1 MKTNFLKWTAIV
13 SIAMAVMSACDKNG
27 PDNPQPERKAP
38 LVMTYEDFIT
48 PNDVQI
54 LTSDTTS
61 ISVSATYAE
70 KMGITDFNDRA
81 VTIWRTIGTVPFVR
95 IITDSKV
102 EKDQII
108 LTTIKGEFSDM
119 FENLEL
125 GLDTDLYVNRDY
137 VPTKATRTG
146 TTEEVTD
153 ISGRYIDANGIY
165 HPAVII
171 FEEDSPAVKGLKT
184 KTGEAKNYFTADEL
198 LEDNY
203 SFDIIDVHTD
213 FKLDYEYPKTD
224 EDKGVEDTDTK
235 IHIKGKV
242 GVLAKL
248 SSYVNVSIGWFKIKK
263 FEAGI
268 KGETELSAKMS
279 FGIAKGIEYEQEHK
293 LLDLGSVTSVFWVG
307 IIPIPYT
314 VETSIKEKVEASAEA
329 SLALYASAKYELGF
343 EKGCRYT
350 SSDGWENTSKESY
363 SRGSFNLDGVKGTA
377 EVEASAGVFYE
388 VAVLLGGSA
397 GPTFS
402 FGPKLSAEAEVHA
415 EVNLDHFEIGASVG
429 AYFGLSGEI
438 GTKVTILGYQLAKWT
453 AGFDLFKLTLFEGS
467 ITKQYTNEGW
477 NQFETEWQ
485 SSLEKDSH
493 EWEFG
498 QQSSSAK
505 VPYRLPDQEMNF

>member
-102 EKDQII
+102 EMDQII

-125 GLDTDLYVNRDY
+125 SLDTDLYVNRDY

-184 KTGEAKNYFTADEL
+184 KTGEAKNFFTADEL

-248 SSYVNVSIGWFKIKK
+248 SSYVNVSISWFKLKK

-388 VAVLLGGSA
+388 VAVLLGGSS